1 MLPIIYGGGNGAGRK
16 KELIGVED
24 AEKAAERFILGRHP
38 DAKVN
43 FDRVVLKAL
52 GAEPVYEVEGHFA
65 TKGRSLSAG
74 RTKSFKIQVYAY
86 SAKIVSYEM

>member
-1 MLPIIYGGGNGAGRK
+1 MEQEGK

-24 AEKAAERFILGRHP
+24 AERAAQRFILGRHP
-38 DAKVN
+38 EAKVN
-43 FDRVVLKAL
+43 FDRVMLKAL

-65 TKGRSLSAG
+65 TKGRFLSTG
-74 RTKSFKIQVYAY
+74 RKKLFKIQVHAY